1 MQLSAELPVK
11 KVEVIELLVGNTGKQ
26 HKFGDLENLRGKKV
40 RIIDFFRV
48 TDVPVTPVGGTAVV
62 ADATFNKSFLV
73 LAIKGRE
80 DVNRVPLTV
89 FNPKDNFGRRVLLDD
104 LVIDWPKSFIEVGNT
119 AGLVITESWLCNVYY
134 QD

>member
-11 KVEVIELLVGNTGKQ
+11 KVEVIELVVGNNAKQ
-26 HKFGDLENLRGKKV
+26 HRFGDIDNLRGKKV

-48 TDVPVTPVGGTAVV
+48 TDVPFTPAGTEVV
-62 ADATFNKSFLV
+62 SNATFNKSFLV
-73 LAIKGRE
+73 LAIKSRE

-89 FNPKDNFGRRVLLDD
+89 FNPKDNFGRRILLDD
-104 LVIDWPKSFIEVGNT
+104 LLIDWPKSFIEVGNT
-119 AGLVITESWLCNVYY
+119 AGLVPTESWLCNIYY